1 MKKKLI
7 ALLVITAT
15 GLAMGAYL
23 MKVLQALDL
32 DTVFDFDIEEEDI
45 K

>member
-7 ALLVITAT
+7 ALLVITTA

-32 DTVFDFDIEEEDI
+32 DSVFDFDVEDEEEI
-45 K
+45 

>member
-15 GLAMGAYL
+15 GVAMGAYL

-32 DTVFDFDIEEEDI
+32 DSVFDFDVEEEEDI
-45 K
+45 

>member
-7 ALLVITAT
+7 ALLVMTAM

-32 DTVFDFDIEEEDI
+32 DSVFDFDIEEDLD
-45 K
+45 

>member
-7 ALLVITAT
+7 ALLVITTT

-32 DTVFDFDIEEEDI
+32 DSVFDFDIEEEEDI
-45 K
+45 

>member
-1 MKKKLI
+1 MKKKLL

-15 GLAMGAYL
+15 GVAMGAYL

-32 DTVFDFDIEEEDI
+32 DSVFDFDVEEEDI
-45 K
+45 

>member
-32 DTVFDFDIEEEDI
+32 DSVFDFDIEEDI

>member
-15 GLAMGAYL
+15 GVAMGAYL

-32 DTVFDFDIEEEDI
+32 DSVFDFDIEEDLD
-45 K
+45 

>member
-32 DTVFDFDIEEEDI
+32 DSVFDFDIEEDLD
-45 K
+45 

>member
-1 MKKKLI
+1 VKKKLI

-15 GLAMGAYL
+15 GVAMGAYL

-32 DTVFDFDIEEEDI
+32 DSVFDFDIEEDLD
-45 K
+45 

>member
-32 DTVFDFDIEEEDI
+32 DSVFDFDIEEDLN
-45 K
+45 

>member
-7 ALLVITAT
+7 ALLVIIAT
-15 GLAMGAYL
+15 GVAMGAYL

-32 DTVFDFDIEEEDI
+32 DSVFDFDIEEDLD
-45 K
+45 

>member
-7 ALLVITAT
+7 ALVVIIAT

-32 DTVFDFDIEEEDI
+32 DTVFDFDVEDDNL
-45 K
+45 

>member
-1 MKKKLI
+1 MKKKLL

-15 GLAMGAYL
+15 GVAMGAYL

-32 DTVFDFDIEEEDI
+32 DSVFDFDIEEEDI
-45 K
+45 

>member
-1 MKKKLI
+1 MKRKLI

-32 DTVFDFDIEEEDI
+32 DTVFDFDVEEQEKI
-45 K
+45 

>member
-15 GLAMGAYL
+15 GFAIGAYL
-23 MKVLQALDL
+23 MKALQALDL
-32 DTVFDFDIEEEDI
+32 DTIFDFDLEDEDL
-45 K
+45 

>member
-1 MKKKLI
+1 MKKKLL

-45 K
+45 

>member
-15 GLAMGAYL
+15 GVAMGAYL
-23 MKVLQALDL
+23 MKALQALDL
-32 DTVFDFDIEEEDI
+32 DSVFDFDIEDEDI
-45 K
+45 

>member
-23 MKVLQALDL
+23 VKVLQALDL
-32 DTVFDFDIEEEDI
+32 DTVFDFDVEDEEEI
-45 K
+45 

>member
-7 ALLVITAT
+7 ALLIITAT
-15 GLAMGAYL
+15 GVAMGAYL

-32 DTVFDFDIEEEDI
+32 DSVFDFDIEEDLD
-45 K
+45 

>member
-15 GLAMGAYL
+15 GVAMGAYL
-23 MKVLQALDL
+23 MKVLEALDL
-32 DTVFDFDIEEEDI
+32 DSVFDFDLEEEI
-45 K
+45 

>member
-1 MKKKLI
+1 MKKKLL

-32 DTVFDFDIEEEDI
+32 DSVFDFDIEEDLD
-45 K
+45 